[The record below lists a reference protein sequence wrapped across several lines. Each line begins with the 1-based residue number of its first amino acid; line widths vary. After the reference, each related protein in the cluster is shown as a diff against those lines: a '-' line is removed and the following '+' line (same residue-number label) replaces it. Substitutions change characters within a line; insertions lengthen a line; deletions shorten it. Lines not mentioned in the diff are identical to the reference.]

1 MKMST
6 AGWIGVIIGS
16 IGGLIGMIVAIAASP
31 VFGSIFALIFIVIF
45 GSVFGTMFRGMA
57 VKNKLMKTG
66 VSATARIL
74 QVSDTGVT
82 INNSPQIKLLLEV
95 TPPSGMVYQVE
106 TKEIISRLSTSSFQV
121 GNVLPVKVDLDNKNL
136 VAIDYSGDS
145 SSASSYSSSSMPS
158 YNSNPTSVTTGP
170 WAGMSAPDAE
180 KKLLEIDAKNKD
192 IAATGEAAKA
202 IVTKY
207 TWLGIYVGED
217 NQVAEI
223 ELEVLPYSGS
233 PFKGK
238 SIGVIM
244 ASSVPKYQPGAE
256 IFVAY
261 DRNDTSKVTITHS

>member
-6 AGWIGVIIGS
+6 GAWIGIIV
-16 IGGLIGMIVAIAASP
+16 GGLGGLVGMVVGIMASP
-31 VFGSIFALIFIVIF
+31 VFGSIFALVFIVIF
-45 GSVFGTMFRGMA
+45 GSVFGSLFRGMA

-66 VSATARIL
+66 VSASARIL

-82 INNSPQIKLLLEV
+82 VNNSPQIKLLLEV
-95 TPPSGMVYQVE
+95 TPPSGMPYQVE
-106 TKEIISRLSTSSFQV
+106 TKELISRLSTSSFQV

-136 VAIDYSGDS
+136 VAIDYSGG
-145 SSASSYSSSSMPS
+145 SSASSYSSGSMPS

-170 WAGMSAPDAE
+170 WAGMSASEAE
-180 KKLLEIDAKNKD
+180 RKLLEIDAKNKD
-192 IAATGEAAKA
+192 IASTGEAAKA
-202 IVTKY
+202 IITRY

-223 ELEVLPYSGS
+223 EMEVMPYSGS

-244 ASSVPKYQPGAE
+244 ASSVPKYQPGCE
-256 IFVAY
+256 IYVAY